1 MPRSI
6 GALIKAAKSQRVPPA
21 DFIDA
26 IPCKPAHDPVV
37 TFRGQASE
45 EVLHLTFVLWS
56 IGKSERE
63 FMGLIAHE
71 QVAHRFQHMMSDFH
85 PIECIQHKGYVDGLT
100 KILAGEQHKMKCIDN
115 MLDLAL
121 RMQFMDFD
129 PLIEFG
135 LCRDDS
141 DVLQVVSFN
150 KPPQSPFAGMSPMD
164 MAMFMAASGGFGGS
178 GGFDFDDDD
187 EDGPPWAP

>member
-6 GALIKAAKSQRVPPA
+6 GALIKAAKSQRVLPA

-26 IPCKPAHDPVV
+26 IPRKPAHDPVV

-71 QVAHRFQHMMSDFH
+71 RVAHRLRHMMSDFH

-121 RMQFMDFD
+121 RMQFSDFD
-129 PLIEFG
+129 PSIEFG

-150 KPPQSPFAGMSPMD
+150 KPPAAPMSPFNDM
-164 MAMFMAASGGFGGS
+164 MAMFMAAGGGFGGF
-178 GGFDFDDDD
+178 GGFGFDDD
-187 EDGPPWAP
+187 DGPPWAP